1 MNRSSVLKWREAA
14 AVPDWHERCVIGSGG
29 ALLPVLANAVTA
41 LREAD
46 ELAGILAYDEMMQ
59 LPMLKALPG
68 EDAFPMR
75 PLTDT
80 DVGVI
85 QIFLQRNGLGKLG
98 RDPTFQA
105 VDIVARD
112 NAYHPVRDY
121 LENLAW
127 DGERRLSS
135 MLVDYFGVAERNDYT
150 EQIGEMFLISM
161 VARVMQPGCKVD
173 HMVVLEGAQGSKKS
187 QACAILAGDWYSD
200 NLPDISQNKDVSQH
214 LAGKWLIEISELS
227 AMSKAE
233 TSTLK
238 AFLTRQEERYR
249 PSYGRREII
258 QPRQCCFIGTTNESL
273 YLKDASGG
281 RRFWPVTT
289 GKIDTASLQRDR
301 DQLFAE
307 AVQLYHAGSA
317 WWPDQKFEKEHVKA
331 EQDARFEADAWHE
344 PVADYLTEHLTTTI
358 FDVAR
363 NALYI
368 ETQRIGTADQRRIAS
383 ILEQL
388 SWKRGKMNWKGR
400 IDWHRPEE

>member
-1 MNRSSVLKWREAA
+1 M
-14 AVPDWHERCVIGSGG
+14 PGWHERCVVGSGG

-68 EDAFPMR
+68 EDAFLMR
-75 PLTDT
+75 PVTDR
-80 DVGVI
+80 DVGII
-85 QIFLQRNGLGKLG
+85 QIYLQRNGLGKLG
-98 RDPTFQA
+98 KDPTFQA

-112 NAYHPVRDY
+112 NAYHPVRNY
-121 LENLAW
+121 LGSLEW
-127 DGERRLSS
+127 DGEQRLSS

-150 EQIGEMFLISM
+150 EQIGEMFLTSM
-161 VARVMQPGCKVD
+161 VARVMRPGCKCD
-173 HMVVLEGAQGSKKS
+173 HMMVLEGTQGSKKS
-187 QACAILAGDWYSD
+187 QACAVLAGEWYSD
-200 NLPDISQNKDVSQH
+200 NLPDISQSKDVSQH
-214 LAGKWLIEISELS
+214 LNGKWLIEISELS

-238 AFLTRQEERYR
+238 AFLTRQDERYR
-249 PSYGRREII
+249 PSYGRVEVI
-258 QPRQCCFIGTTNESL
+258 QPRQCCFIGTTNQSL

-281 RRFWPVTT
+281 RRFWPVKT
-289 GKIDTASLQRDR
+289 GSIDVIALRTDR

-307 AVQLYHAGSA
+307 AVRLYEAGSA
-317 WWPDQKFEKEHVKA
+317 WWPDQKFEHEHVKPQQ
-331 EQDARFEADAWHE
+331 EARFEADAWHE
-344 PVADYLTEHLTTTI
+344 PVADYLTTHLTTTI

-388 SWKRGKMNWKGR
+388 GWMRGKMNWKGR
-400 IDWHRPEE
+400 IEWHREEQ